1 VGRSTLQSFIAE
13 RMALLKMPY
22 GEAWLLKARVHEH
35 VEAPSDQMQYFAE
48 ISEISSTVDFD
59 LLQTSTAAFLISS
72 RSSRRAASHPYPLAM
87 ETMSRPGMP
96 GTPGASSSTANDL
109 RMQYSSLL
117 GTKRVCGVFERPR
130 RGKGCSARAS
140 GFCSTNFLQ

>member
-22 GEAWLLKARVHEH
+22 GEACLLKARVHEH

-59 LLQTSTAAFLISS
+59 SLQTSTAAFLISS
-72 RSSRRAASHPYPLAM
+72 RSSRRRVASVPLSQWKQCQGLDAWNSWRLLKYC
-87 ETMSRPGMP
+87 ERLENAVLVITRNQ
-96 GTPGASSSTANDL
+96 ASMRS
-109 RMQYSSLL
+109 
-117 GTKRVCGVFERPR
+117 V
-130 RGKGCSARAS
+130 
-140 GFCSTNFLQ
+140 